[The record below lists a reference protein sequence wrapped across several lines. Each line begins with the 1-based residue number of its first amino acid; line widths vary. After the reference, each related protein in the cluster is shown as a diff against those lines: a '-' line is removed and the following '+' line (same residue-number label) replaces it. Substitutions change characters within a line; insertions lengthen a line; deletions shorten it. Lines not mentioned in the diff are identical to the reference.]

1 MTDRLAF
8 LLADADAVECRIRLA
23 ELRAICALI
32 LNWHHPVVARLERGL
47 ADPMTIDDALAAL
60 GDVPAKHRRRILA
73 SFGALHGL
81 VRIGKTQ
88 AEPIEDRHCPR
99 CGF

>member
-1 MTDRLAF
+1 VSELGF
-8 LLADADAVECRIRLA
+8 LLVDVDETECRIRLA

-32 LNWHHPVVARLERGL
+32 LNWNHPVVMDLEHAL
-47 ADPMTIDDALAAL
+47 ADPLGIENALAAL
-60 GDVPAKHRRRILA
+60 AGIPAKHRRRILA

-81 VRIGKTQ
+81 VRIVKTQ
-88 AEPIEDRHCPR
+88 AEPIEDRHYPR

>member
-1 MTDRLAF
+1 MVSGL
-8 LLADADAVECRIRLA
+8 EQ
-23 ELRAICALI
+23 AL
-32 LNWHHPVVARLERGL
+32 V
-47 ADPMTIDDALAAL
+47 DPLTTDDALAAL
-60 GDVPAKHRRRILA
+60 GAVPAKHRRRILA